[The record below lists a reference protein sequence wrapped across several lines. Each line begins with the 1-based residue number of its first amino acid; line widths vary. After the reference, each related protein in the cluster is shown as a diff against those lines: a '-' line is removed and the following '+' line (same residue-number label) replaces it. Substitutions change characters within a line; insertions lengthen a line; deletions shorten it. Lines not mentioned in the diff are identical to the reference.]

1 MKTVLSPLRMVLMIT
16 DTETDKKISRLLTEA
31 CLPVCFQC
39 RAQGTAKTEILD
51 ICGLQGRTR
60 LVTAVIMPQRV
71 VPRLYEKLEELIQIG
86 KRGKGVA
93 VSIPLTGVQESMM
106 RLMNEEAAGKMREL
120 IERDEQRMKSEAK
133 FSMIIVSVA
142 EGYSDAVIDA
152 ASKAG
157 ARGGSVLRGRKRGSE
172 AMVQFLGI
180 SMQEEQEFVMIIVP
194 KEKKAQIMREIGA
207 SCGLRS
213 EAHGIILS
221 IPVDEVAGLE
231 PGME

>member
-1 MKTVLSPLRMVLMIT
+1 MKTELSPLRMVMIIT
-16 DTETDKKISRLLTEA
+16 DTEAEKKMNRLMTETG
-31 CLPVCFQC
+31 LPVCFRC

-51 ICGLQGRTR
+51 ICGLQGRAR
-60 LVTAVIMPQRV
+60 MITAVI
-71 VPRLYEKLEELIQIG
+71 VPRKMVNRLYDRLEALIQIG
-86 KRGKGVA
+86 RRGKGVA
-93 VSIPLTGVQESMM
+93 VSVPVNSVQESMM
-106 RLMNEEAAGKMREL
+106 KLLNEEALGKMKEL
-120 IERDEQRMKSEAK
+120 IERDEQKMKSESK

-157 ARGGSVLRGRKRGSE
+157 AKGGSVLRGRKRGSE

-194 KEKKAQIMREIGA
+194 KEKKGEIMAEIGA
-207 SCGLRS
+207 ACGLRT

-221 IPVDEVAGLE
+221 IPVDEVAG
-231 PGME
+231 ME